1 MMQRNRKASVS
12 TVILRGI
19 HVCEKID
26 AMRVFQP
33 PLLCHGSIWRWPL
46 RSIEEVQWSSMWENE
61 TSSPEILKIRP
72 FFSAI
77 SVDLT
82 DLNYYGRQIK
92 GFFKTILLDYRFTTL
107 LEKFSFLVT
116 LKINTSRCVWRI
128 YLILFSICFS
138 KEFMIVWKRLLG
150 AFSSFSLVYMAWL
163 STFFSAWPG
172 PKRLIIFVF
181 KGPISRSI
189 S

>member
-12 TVILRGI
+12 TVSLRGI

-72 FFSAI
+72 FFPAI

-92 GFFKTILLDYRFTTL
+92 GFFQNHSIGLSIYNSTWKVFIFSYFKNKHEQMCLAHISHLVFHLLL
-107 LEKFSFLVT
+107 Q
-116 LKINTSRCVWRI
+116 RI
-128 YLILFSICFS
+128 YDCLKKAIRC
-138 KEFMIVWKRLLG
+138 
-150 AFSSFSLVYMAWL
+150 
-163 STFFSAWPG
+163 
-172 PKRLIIFVF
+172 IF
-181 KGPISRSI
+181 
-189 S
+189 

>member
-1 MMQRNRKASVS
+1 MQRNIKTSVS
-12 TVILRGI
+12 TVSLRGI

-72 FFSAI
+72 FFPAI

-128 YLILFSICFS
+128 YLILFSICYLP
-138 KEFMIVWKRLLG
+138 KNL
-150 AFSSFSLVYMAWL
+150 WL
-163 STFFSAWPG
+163 SE
-172 PKRLIIFVF
+172 
-181 KGPISRSI
+181 KGY
-189 S
+189 